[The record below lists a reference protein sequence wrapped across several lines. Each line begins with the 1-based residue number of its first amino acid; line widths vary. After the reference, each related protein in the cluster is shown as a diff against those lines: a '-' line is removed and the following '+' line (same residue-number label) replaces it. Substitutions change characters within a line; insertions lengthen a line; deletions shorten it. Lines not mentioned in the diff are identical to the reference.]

1 LRQPPD
7 KQLILD
13 SLAAIA
19 RGADRP
25 PSRSEFLS
33 LSGIS
38 EHSVLQ
44 FFPSWSAALRAAGLQ
59 PYTLNLRLE
68 DRELLEDWGYAVRRN
83 HKIPTRRVYRHLGK
97 FDHRTFERRFGP
109 WSQLPEVFRNFA
121 QSKPEWADVL
131 ALLPAPAPKPSHSGT
146 GIPACAPFAIQQKLP
161 SAQQSSLPALG
172 PPTNPPPN
180 SGVAQALLPVPLCR
194 ASGSRTRSAGG
205 ASPFSPARQGW
216 VESKK
221 IMSTVGAPPN
231 SPPNRQSPST
241 SPSAKLR
248 YPPLDHRP
256 IYGQPMDFRGLRH
269 EPVNEQGVVLLFGMV
284 AKELGYTVEA
294 VQSGFPDC
302 EAKRQIAPQR
312 WQRVHLEFE
321 FESRNFRDH
330 GHSLTG
336 CDVIVCWRH
345 NWPDCPPHIEI
356 LELSSL
362 IKSLPTSVD

>member
-7 KQLILD
+7 KRLILD
-13 SLAAIA
+13 SIAAIA
-19 RGADRP
+19 RGAGRP
-25 PSRSEFLS
+25 PSRSEFAS
-33 LSGIS
+33 LSEIS

-44 FFPSWSAALRAAGLQ
+44 FFPSWNAALRAAGLQ
-59 PYTLNLRLE
+59 PYTLNLRLA

-83 HKIPTRRVYRHLGK
+83 GAIPARRVYRHLGK

-121 QSKPEWADVL
+121 QGKPEWADVL
-131 ALLPAPAPKPSHSGT
+131 ALLPTPAPKPS
-146 GIPACAPFAIQQKLP
+146 PKRVP
-161 SAQQSSLPALG
+161 
-172 PPTNPPPN
+172 NPPPN
-180 SGVAQALLPVPLCR
+180 SVPSPASDAASNPTVAQAFLPVRP
-194 ASGSRTRSAGG
+194 
-205 ASPFSPARQGW
+205 
-216 VESKK
+216 
-221 IMSTVGAPPN
+221 
-231 SPPNRQSPST
+231 SPSNK
-241 SPSAKLR
+241 SCPPPGKIR

-336 CDVIVCWRH
+336 CDVIVCWHH

-362 IKSLPTSVD
+362 IKSLPASPD

>member
-1 LRQPPD
+1 LKLQLD

-19 RGADRP
+19 RGAGRP
-25 PSRSEFLS
+25 PSRSEFVA

-38 EHSVLQ
+38 EHSVSQ
-44 FFPSWSAALRAAGLQ
+44 FYPNWNAALRAAGLP
-59 PYTLNLRLE
+59 PYTLNLRLD
-68 DRELLEDWGYAVRRN
+68 DRELLEDWGFAVRRN
-83 HKIPTRRVYRHLGK
+83 RAIPARRTYHHLGK

-121 QSKPEWADVL
+121 REKPEWADVL
-131 ALLPAPAPKPSHSGT
+131 ALLPAPAPNPSPKRLPNRP
-146 GIPACAPFAIQQKLP
+146 PASVP
-161 SAQQSSLPALG
+161 SPALK
-172 PPTNPPPN
+172 P
-180 SGVAQALLPVPLCR
+180 
-194 ASGSRTRSAGG
+194 AS
-205 ASPFSPARQGW
+205 
-216 VESKK
+216 SKDC
-221 IMSTVGAPPN
+221 A
-231 SPPNRQSPST
+231 PNRQSPST
-241 SPSAKLR
+241 PLSSKVR
-248 YPPLDHRP
+248 HPPLDHRP
-256 IYGQPMDFRGLRH
+256 TYGQPMDFRGLRH

-302 EAKRQIAPQR
+302 EAKRQTGPQR

-345 NWPDCPPHIEI
+345 NWPDCLHHLEI

-362 IKSLPTSVD
+362 IKSLPTSHNGL

>member
-7 KQLILD
+7 KQFILD

-38 EHSVLQ
+38 EHSVSQ
-44 FFPSWSAALRAAGLQ
+44 FFPSWNAALRAAGLQ
-59 PYTLNLRLE
+59 PNTLNLRLQ

-83 HKIPTRRVYRHLGK
+83 HKIPARRVYRHLGK
-97 FDHRTFERRFGP
+97 FDNRTFERRFGP

-131 ALLPAPAPKPSHSGT
+131 ALLPAPAPKPSPKHV
-146 GIPACAPFAIQQKLP
+146 P
-161 SAQQSSLPALG
+161 
-172 PPTNPPPN
+172 NPPPN
-180 SGVAQALLPVPLCR
+180 SVPSPASQSAVAQALLPVRL
-194 ASGSRTRSAGG
+194 
-205 ASPFSPARQGW
+205 SPSNR
-216 VESKK
+216 
-221 IMSTVGAPPN
+221 N
-231 SPPNRQSPST
+231 SPPNRQSPSK
-241 SPSAKLR
+241 PPLGKVR

-284 AKELGYTVEA
+284 AKEIGYTVEA
-294 VQSGFPDC
+294 VQSRFPDC

-336 CDVIVCWRH
+336 CDVVVCWRH

-362 IKSLPTSVD
+362 IKSLPTSYD

>member
-1 LRQPPD
+1 MRQPSD

-13 SLAAIA
+13 SLVAIA
-19 RGADRP
+19 RGAGRP
-25 PSRSEFLS
+25 PSRSEFAS

-38 EHSVLQ
+38 EHSVSQ
-44 FFPSWSAALRAAGLQ
+44 FFPSWSAALRAAGLS

-68 DRELLEDWGYAVRRN
+68 DRELLEDWGCAVRRN
-83 HKIPTRRVYRHLGK
+83 RAIPARRTYHHLGK

-109 WSQLPEVFRNFA
+109 WSQLPQVFRNFA
-121 QSKPEWADVL
+121 RDKPEWADVL
-131 ALLPAPAPKPSHSGT
+131 ALLPAPAPKPVHHGPV
-146 GIPACAPFAIQQKLP
+146 GARF
-161 SAQQSSLPALG
+161 SAS
-172 PPTNPPPN
+172 
-180 SGVAQALLPVPLCR
+180 QALANPGV
-194 ASGSRTRSAGG
+194 
-205 ASPFSPARQGW
+205 PARN
-216 VESKK
+216 ERSP
-221 IMSTVGAPPN
+221 SS
-231 SPPNRQSPST
+231 SPPS
-241 SPSAKLR
+241 KVR
-248 YPPLDHRP
+248 YPPLVHRP

-345 NWPDCPPHIEI
+345 NWPDCPRHLEI

-362 IKSLPTSVD
+362 IKSLPTSKP

>member
-1 LRQPPD
+1 LTSAGPLRQPPD
-7 KQLILD
+7 KQHILD

-44 FFPSWSAALRAAGLQ
+44 FFPSWNAALRAAGLP

-68 DRELLEDWGYAVRRN
+68 DRELLEDWGCAVRRK

-97 FDHRTFERRFGP
+97 FDTRTFERRFGP

-131 ALLPAPAPKPSHSGT
+131 ALLPTPAPKPS
-146 GIPACAPFAIQQKLP
+146 PKRVP
-161 SAQQSSLPALG
+161 
-172 PPTNPPPN
+172 NPPPN
-180 SGVAQALLPVPLCR
+180 SALSLASHPAVAQALLPVRLSP
-194 ASGSRTRSAGG
+194 SSKNSA
-205 ASPFSPARQGW
+205 A
-216 VESKK
+216 
-221 IMSTVGAPPN
+221 
-231 SPPNRQSPST
+231 NRQSSST
-241 SPSAKLR
+241 PPPGKLR
-248 YPPLDHRP
+248 HPPLDGRP
-256 IYGQPMDFRGLRH
+256 TYGQPMDFRGLRH

-302 EAKRQIAPQR
+302 EAKRQIAPHR

-345 NWPDCPPHIEI
+345 NWPDSPPQIEI

-362 IKSLPTSVD
+362 IQSLPTSEV

>member
-1 LRQPPD
+1 VPD
-7 KQLILD
+7 KQRILD
-13 SLAAIA
+13 SFAAIA

-38 EHSVLQ
+38 EHSGLQ

-97 FDHRTFERRFGP
+97 FDTRTFERRFGP

-121 QSKPEWADVL
+121 QSKPEWADV
-131 ALLPAPAPKPSHSGT
+131 
-146 GIPACAPFAIQQKLP
+146 
-161 SAQQSSLPALG
+161 
-172 PPTNPPPN
+172 
-180 SGVAQALLPVPLCR
+180 VALLPVPLCR
-194 ASGSRTRSAGG
+194 DSGSRTSSAGS
-205 ASPFSPARQGW
+205 AAPSSPARQGW
-216 VESKK
+216 VKSKK
-221 IMSTVGAPPN
+221 ITSTVGAPP
-231 SPPNRQSPST
+231 SSAANRQSPST
-241 SPSAKLR
+241 PPLGKLR
-248 YPPLDHRP
+248 YPPLDGRP
-256 IYGQPMDFRGLRH
+256 TYGQPMDFRGLRH

-302 EAKRQIAPQR
+302 EAQRQIAPHR

-330 GHSLTG
+330 GHPLTG

-345 NWPDCPPHIEI
+345 NWPDCPPHLET

-362 IKSLPTSVD
+362 IKSLPTSAT